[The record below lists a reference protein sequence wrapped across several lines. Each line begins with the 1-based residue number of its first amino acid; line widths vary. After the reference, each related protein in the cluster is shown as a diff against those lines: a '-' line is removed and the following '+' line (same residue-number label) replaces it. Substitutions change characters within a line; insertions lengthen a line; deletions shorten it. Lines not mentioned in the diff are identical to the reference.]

1 VARRGVWLAAGVA
14 ALIGVGFL
22 PAVQARSKA
31 LAVLAEA
38 VGAPFP
44 RPFAAEVRRVDT
56 SLGDVRGDL
65 YLPDRPAPAVLL
77 VLGAA
82 PRGPADP
89 RAVRLAT
96 SIARAGRVVFAPRL
110 TLAER
115 RFDEQDLDRIV
126 RSVLALKDHPATVG
140 PVATLGISYGGSYAL
155 VAAADPR
162 LGGHLAQVA
171 TFGAY
176 FDLVGVIQ
184 AVSTGASL
192 IDGRRVPWRG
202 HPQARLV
209 LEHHAVQLAPE
220 GSGDELRAVLAGE
233 ESPDA
238 LDPASRAVF
247 ELLAN
252 RDPARTPEFADAL
265 APESRALLTRFSPAT
280 VASAID
286 VPVIAMHS
294 TDDPAVPYGELI
306 RLHRALPD
314 ARVVTVGSFRHVDL
328 QGGGPGGPLG
338 LVSDLW
344 DAWRFASWLLEAQE

>member
-1 VARRGVWLAAGVA
+1 
-14 ALIGVGFL
+14 VGFL

-44 RPFAAEVRRVDT
+44 RPFAPEVRRVDT
-56 SLGDVRGDL
+56 TLGDVRGDL

-82 PRGPADP
+82 PQGPADP

-96 SIARAGRVVFAPRL
+96 SLARAGRVVFAPRL
-110 TLAER
+110 TLAQR
-115 RFDEQDLDRIV
+115 RFDEEDLDRIV
-126 RSVLALKDHPATVG
+126 RSVLALEDHPATVG
-140 PVATLGISYGGSYAL
+140 PVVALGISYGGSYAL
-155 VAAADPR
+155 VAAADSR
-162 LGGHLAQVA
+162 LRGHLAQVA

-176 FDLVGVIQ
+176 FDLAGVIQ

-209 LEHHAVQLAPE
+209 LEHHAAQLAPE
-220 GSGDELRAVLAGE
+220 GSGDELRDVLAGRD
-233 ESPDA
+233 SPDA
-238 LDPASRAVF
+238 LDPAARAVF

-252 RDPARTPEFADAL
+252 RDPARTHELAEAL

-280 VASAID
+280 VAPAID
-286 VPVIAMHS
+286 VRVIAMHS

-306 RLHRALPD
+306 RLHRALPE

-328 QGGGPGGPLG
+328 KGGGPGGPLR

>member
-1 VARRGVWLAAGVA
+1 VWLAVGVA
-14 ALIGVGFL
+14 VLIGLGFL
-22 PAVQARSKA
+22 PAVQARTKA

-38 VGAPFP
+38 VGASFP
-44 RPFAAEVRRVDT
+44 RPLAPEVRRQEA
-56 SLGDVRGDL
+56 SLGEVPGDL

-82 PRGPADP
+82 PQGPADP

-96 SIARAGRVVFAPRL
+96 SLARAGRVVFAPRL

-115 RFDEQDLDRIV
+115 TFDEADLDRIV
-126 RSVLALKDHPATVG
+126 GSVLALDDLPATVG
-140 PVATLGISYGGSYAL
+140 PAVILGISYGGSYAL

-162 LGGHLAQVA
+162 LRGRVAQVA

-176 FDLVGVIQ
+176 FDLTGVIQ
-184 AVSTGASL
+184 AVTTGASR
-192 IDGRRVPWRG
+192 IDGRRVPWTG
-202 HPQARLV
+202 HPQARRV

-220 GSGDELRAVLAGE
+220 ASRGGLREVLDGGGSPEDLDPGARAVL
-233 ESPDA
+233 
-238 LDPASRAVF
+238 
-247 ELLAN
+247 ELLSN
-252 RDPARTPEFADAL
+252 RDPARTRELAAALSPDARTLL
-265 APESRALLTRFSPAT
+265 ARFSPAT
-280 VASAID
+280 VAPEIA

-306 RLHRALPD
+306 RLHRALPE

-328 QGGGPGGPLG
+328 RGGGPGGPLS